1 MLNIDLL
8 NFKSSIILLLL
19 LLVNILIL
27 SFRNNIAQVFNIF
40 DYPNNRKIHNSPTP
54 LIGGIC
60 LFVTIITTLFLIFFE
75 SLISINKFSIY
86 LLFFIIFF
94 IVGLWDDAKTL
105 SPKIRT
111 LIILI
116 TIIILL
122 FFENDFVVKK
132 LIFISTDKEI
142 SLGIFSY
149 LFTIFCI
156 FALYNALN
164 FIDGYNGC
172 ATSII
177 IFWTFILLVKN
188 PNLLYLFILVSMI
201 IIFSYNLSGKIFLGN
216 SGTSLL
222 SIFFSLSIIN
232 DYNTVE
238 TLFSDEILFILLFPG
253 IDMIRVT
260 FERIKNGKKIY
271 FADKTHF
278 HHYLINNDI
287 KYIWQSTL
295 LLTIMPLI
303 LFYVVENII
312 FTIAIFL
319 LVYCG
324 LLLKLRVK

>member
-19 LLVNILIL
+19 ILINILIL
-27 SFRNNIAQVFNIF
+27 SFRSNIAQAFNIF

-60 LFVTIITTLFLIFFE
+60 LFITIITTLFLIFFE

-86 LLFFIIFF
+86 LLFFFIFF

-111 LIILI
+111 LIILT

-132 LIFISTDKEI
+132 LIFISNDKEI
-142 SLGIFSY
+142 NLGFFSY

-188 PNLLYLFILVSMI
+188 PNLLYLFILISTI
-201 IIFSYNLSGKIFLGN
+201 IIFSYNLTGKIFLGN

-222 SIFFSLSIIN
+222 SIFFSLSIN

-271 FADKTHF
+271 HADKTHF
-278 HHYLINNDI
+278 HHYLIKYDI
-287 KYIWQSTL
+287 KYIWQSIL
-295 LLTIMPLI
+295 LITIMPLI

-319 LVYCG
+319 FVYCG
-324 LLLKLRVK
+324 LLLKLRNK